1 MPATPLT
8 PTRGAFTPYEP
19 STPRQPPRDRR
30 LNPRKRAL
38 DSPAGPTFSS
48 RQHGDFF
55 FQLSTS
61 AVEPVSPTRPI
72 PPAPLLPPAPI
83 FEPLPPSPTSPVG
96 PHSSPMRRSPAMNNL
111 SRFTAQAY
119 ADERGVSSSDE
130 EDERRWQ
137 RASRAPIRFKAFS
150 APLPTL
156 ATLPVED
163 GQWDDAVEDA
173 DTEDIPFDLELSS
186 PRRSSPALIPLVDS
200 LPTTF
205 SPPFSMRPSLP
216 TVPSFAFS
224 LSSSSLASDT
234 DSTWSTSTPELSSS
248 SLSRS
253 VSSSSSFS
261 TASSSPSTPYTSP
274 LTTPGLS
281 ISPSADMHSPSLV
294 SAFSKTSFFRSP
306 SPSFV
311 ASSDLARRRF
321 EKKRRLA
328 VESQESLQGPLVGL
342 GLAFSQ

>member
-1 MPATPLT
+1 MPATPVT
-8 PTRGAFTPYEP
+8 PTRTILTPYEP

-38 DSPAGPTFSS
+38 DSPADPTISS
-48 RQHGDFF
+48 REHGEFF

-61 AVEPVSPTRPI
+61 AAQPVSPTRRT

-119 ADERGVSSSDE
+119 AVERGTSSEE

-137 RASRAPIRFKAFS
+137 RASRAPIQFRTFT
-150 APLPTL
+150 APLPLL
-156 ATLPVED
+156 ATLPVEQ

-186 PRRSSPALIPLVDS
+186 PRPSSPALIPLVDS

-205 SPPFSMRPSLP
+205 SPPFSLRPTIPSF
-216 TVPSFAFS
+216 PSFAFS
-224 LSSSSLASDT
+224 LSSSLASDT
-234 DSTWSTSTPELSSS
+234 DSTWSSSTPELSSS

-253 VSSSSSFS
+253 VSSSSGFS
-261 TASSSPSTPYTSP
+261 IASSSPSTPYTSP
-274 LTTPGLS
+274 LTTPSLS
-281 ISPSADMHSPSLV
+281 FSPSADSHSPSLV
-294 SAFSKTSFFRSP
+294 SAFSKASFFRSP

-328 VESQESLQGPLVGL
+328 VESQESLNGPVVGL

>member
-1 MPATPLT
+1 MPATPVT
-8 PTRGAFTPYEP
+8 PTRTTFTPYEP
-19 STPRQPPRDRR
+19 STPRQPPRNRH
-30 LNPRKRAL
+30 LNTRKRAL
-38 DSPAGPTFSS
+38 DSPADPTFSS
-48 RQHGDFF
+48 GEHGDFF

-61 AVEPVSPTRPI
+61 AAQPVSPTRSI

-96 PHSSPMRRSPAMNNL
+96 PHSTPMRRSPAMNNL
-111 SRFTAQAY
+111 SRFTAQVYQA
-119 ADERGVSSSDE
+119 ERSISSSDE

-137 RASRAPIRFKAFS
+137 RASRAPIQFKAFS
-150 APLPTL
+150 APLSSL
-156 ATLPVED
+156 ATLPVEN

-173 DTEDIPFDLELSS
+173 DTDDIPFDLELSS
-186 PRRSSPALIPLVDS
+186 PRPSSPALIPLADS

-205 SPPFSMRPSLP
+205 SPPFSMRPTIPSF
-216 TVPSFAFS
+216 PSFAFS
-224 LSSSSLASDT
+224 LSSSLASDT
-234 DSTWSTSTPELSSS
+234 DSTWSSSTPELFSS

-253 VSSSSSFS
+253 VSSSSGFS
-261 TASSSPSTPYTSP
+261 IASSSPSAPYTSP

-281 ISPSADMHSPSLV
+281 FSPSINMHSPSLV
-294 SAFSKTSFFRSP
+294 AAFSKTSFFRSP

-328 VESQESLQGPLVGL
+328 VESQESLNGPVVGL

>member
-1 MPATPLT
+1 
-8 PTRGAFTPYEP
+8 
-19 STPRQPPRDRR
+19 
-30 LNPRKRAL
+30 
-38 DSPAGPTFSS
+38 
-48 RQHGDFF
+48 
-55 FQLSTS
+55 
-61 AVEPVSPTRPI
+61 
-72 PPAPLLPPAPI
+72 
-83 FEPLPPSPTSPVG
+83 
-96 PHSSPMRRSPAMNNL
+96 MNSL

-119 ADERGVSSSDE
+119 AVERGTSSSDE

-137 RASRAPIRFKAFS
+137 RASRAPIRIKAFS

-173 DTEDIPFDLELSS
+173 DMEDIPFDLELSS
-186 PRRSSPALIPLVDS
+186 PRPSSPALIPLVDS

-205 SPPFSMRPSLP
+205 SPPFSMRPNLP

-261 TASSSPSTPYTSP
+261 IASYSPSTPYTSP
-274 LTTPGLS
+274 LATPGLS
-281 ISPSADMHSPSLV
+281 FSPSTSMHSPSLV
-294 SAFSKTSFFRSP
+294 AAFSKTNFFRSA
-306 SPSFV
+306 SPSFA

-328 VESQESLQGPLVGL
+328 VESRESLQGPLVEL
-342 GLAFSQ
+342 GLAFSR